1 MSSKPNLWHQNLSF
15 TIRLFF
21 HATYEVTKPKGSEF
35 LSFAAFIRR
44 FISPLRFCI
53 FFHIVTLPLVG
64 GDAHFSVAEFLHWW
78 VGIEIGGLIAKP
90 YGE

>member
-1 MSSKPNLWHQNLSF
+1 MTHFVTDSEVVCSTSNKNHHVFETEFMASESF

-21 HATYEVTKPKGSEF
+21 HATYEVTKPKGNEF

-53 FFHIVTLPLVG
+53 FSPHRRLAIR
-64 GDAHFSVAEFLHWW
+64 
-78 VGIEIGGLIAKP
+78 K
-90 YGE
+90 

>member
-1 MSSKPNLWHQNLSF
+1 MTHFVMILKLCVPQAIRITMSSKPNLWHQNLSF

-53 FFHIVTLPLVG
+53 FSSHRRLATRR
-64 GDAHFSVAEFLHWW
+64 W
-78 VGIEIGGLIAKP
+78 
-90 YGE
+90 